1 MTPPQAFRRRSA
13 STPQTSGVRDRP
25 GLLFL
30 ETQGLLLKNFQSLF
44 MLFFFEVLLNLYCF
58 ARYALLF
65 MPVII

>member
-44 MLFFFEVLLNLYCF
+44 MLFFFKYYLICIVLHVMHHFLRL
-58 ARYALLF
+58 
-65 MPVII
+65 